1 VVAVSSPA
9 AFREELLR
17 VPPSERDAWVDRQFG
32 LGELPADGPLPRG
45 CVPYLPAS
53 VDVILR
59 MIEAANVRADDVSID
74 IGSGVGRASMLMHC
88 LTGAPAIGIEIQ
100 PALAHAS
107 RELVQRMRGDRVSV
121 IEGDAAELA
130 QYMTIG
136 SVFLLYCP
144 FSGERLERVLDDLEP
159 IARTRTIR
167 VCTIDLPLPARSWL
181 EPVLLADDL
190 HVYRSI

>member
-1 VVAVSSPA
+1 
-9 AFREELLR
+9 
-17 VPPSERDAWVDRQFG
+17 
-32 LGELPADGPLPRG
+32 
-45 CVPYLPAS
+45 
-53 VDVILR
+53 
-59 MIEAANVRADDVSID
+59 
-74 IGSGVGRASMLMHC
+74 MLMHC